1 VRRVQEEMNA
11 NDHRQAHEP
20 EERAGNTATPQTQE
34 IELGDL
40 TSSKGKVISK

>member
-1 VRRVQEEMNA
+1 MKRVQEEMDA
-11 NDHRQAHEP
+11 NDRRQEREP

-34 IELGDL
+34 IELDDL